1 MTRFARMLEAFD
13 SLQKARADRI
23 IQQHSRLGAKIP
35 EDRGAQKNAEGDK
48 RAADAPYQPSLVAGM
63 SL

>member
-13 SLQKARADRI
+13 SLQKARADRV
-23 IQQHSRLGAKIP
+23 IQHYSHLGAKIP
-35 EDRGAQKNAEGDK
+35 DDRGSQNTAEGDK